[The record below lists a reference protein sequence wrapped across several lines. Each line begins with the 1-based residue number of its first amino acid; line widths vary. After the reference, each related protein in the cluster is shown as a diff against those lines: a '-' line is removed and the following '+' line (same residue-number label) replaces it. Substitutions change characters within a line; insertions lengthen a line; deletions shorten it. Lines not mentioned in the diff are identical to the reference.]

1 MTLKLDGT
9 GAIIGVDQ
17 GLNVVGVGTYSTDLN
32 VGGNLNV
39 SGVLTY
45 DDVTNID
52 SVGVVT
58 ARAGVHVTGGNLGV
72 GTNNPF
78 NATGYK
84 SITLAGSTG
93 GAIAFREGATTRWE
107 IYGDN
112 SNGIRFYD
120 RTNTSERLRITSGG
134 DVLIADTTNSIYDD
148 STGGGMN
155 LKANGQLV
163 LKKEAS
169 STADPLMWLNDTGQ
183 TTNKFILFAQ
193 DGNEKASIGLAGDD
207 LRFARDGYNETLRI
221 TSSGNVG
228 FGTDN
233 PDIYGY
239 GGNLLTVS
247 DSSTYTNLILASSD
261 ASNSGISFGGQ
272 TLRRSQI
279 QGGNGSDSDLTF
291 LTNPSNS
298 GISVT
303 EKLRITG
310 IGSVGIGQND
320 PDTLLH
326 LTKNNV
332 NPFNTPVTLLKLHNG
347 GGNQGSTSRIEL
359 KTGAATCYIE
369 NYIGGPNSN
378 SGADLVFATP
388 SSASVG
394 TERMRIHSDGYVTKS
409 NQPSFFSR
417 PAGGY
422 NLSSGANTIGG
433 TWTDVHDIG
442 SHFSNGTFTAP
453 VAGTY
458 QFTWS
463 AFVQSET
470 TRVDAYILV
479 NGTNVMREEIQGYS
493 ATAYNKN
500 GSVHGC
506 YYLSA
511 NDAVTF
517 GVYSAAGTQ
526 LYVNASPWTYA
537 SGFLVG

>member
-1 MTLKLDGT
+1 MASEIRVNQIQSRT
-9 GAIIGVDQ
+9 GVSTISFTETGPIFAGVSTVQ
-17 GLNVVGVGTYSTDLN
+17 GSFTVDEDLN
-32 VGGNLNV
+32 VT
-39 SGVLTY
+39 GVLTY

-52 SVGVVT
+52 SVGIVT
-58 ARAGVHVTGGNLGV
+58 ARSGLHVTGGYVGIGTDDPSSELHVENGSGNCGLRVISSATGVSYLNLGDT
-72 GTNNPF
+72 GDNN
-78 NATGYK
+78 
-84 SITLAGSTG
+84 AGS
-93 GAIAFREGATTRWE
+93 IE
-107 IYGDN
+107 YSNNDN
-112 SNGIRFYD
+112 YMLFKTAD
-120 RTNTSERLRITSGG
+120 SEAMRIT
-134 DVLIADTTNSIYDD
+134 A
-148 STGGGMN
+148 
-155 LKANGQLV
+155 
-163 LKKEAS
+163 
-169 STADPLMWLNDTGQ
+169 
-183 TTNKFILFAQ
+183 
-193 DGNEKASIGLAGDD
+193 
-207 LRFARDGYNETLRI
+207 
-221 TSSGNVG
+221 SGNVG
-228 FGTDN
+228 IGTDTV
-233 PDIYGY
+233 
-239 GGNLLTVS
+239 GN
-247 DSSTYTNLILASSD
+247 I
-261 ASNSGISFGGQ
+261 SN
-272 TLRRSQI
+272 RSQLVL
-279 QGGNGSDSDLTF
+279 GGDTGGLLDFNVGGDTEGRLFATDATGLTIRASQSDGNIIFQTGGSD
-291 LTNPSNS
+291 
-298 GISVT
+298 
-303 EKLRITG
+303 ERLRITG
-310 IGSVGIGQND
+310 IGSVGIGQHD

-526 LYVNASPWTYA
+526 LYVNATPWTYA